1 MQRIPTSS
9 SDTVKLESFALSL
22 FKDYLCLPE
31 ITNSLLVFALV
42 CRNVLDAAEQK
53 FFDS

>member
-9 SDTVKLESFALSL
+9 SDTVKPASFALSL

-31 ITNSLLVFALV
+31 ITNAPPTLVRAYRSVF
-42 CRNVLDAAEQK
+42 DTAE
-53 FFDS
+53 